1 MEPVFDVPL
10 DVSPPAT
17 PIAAHISAVMCGVPV
32 VFLFIFES
40 ARALRVVML
49 RSVVK

>member
-40 ARALRVVML
+40 RPRVEGCDATFGG
-49 RSVVK
+49 